1 MTSSKFRSFFDRFS
15 RLIVLVIL
23 LVFFSLATDTF
34 WSFDNWTNV
43 LNIVLDQFP
52 VLLLLASGMTMV
64 IIMRGIDLSI
74 GATVAFSSTL
84 CALTMKASQNIWLGI
99 AVGILVGALIGVANG
114 TLISVVKVPPYI
126 ATISIKWIL
135 TGLCY
140 VILNGSS
147 VYDFPAGF
155 KLLMQST
162 KYNYLIISVV
172 IIAILAFVMGKTVF
186 GRQVYATGMNST
198 AAEISGIKTK
208 KITIIVF
215 VIVGMLSAVTGIMY
229 MSFLG
234 GVDATL
240 GANFPIRAIAASL
253 IGGNA
258 FGGGKGKVTNA
269 IVGALIML
277 VLTNG
282 LLHMGIAAEW
292 QQFVLGAVIVISVVV
307 ESVNLKEKKTA

>member
-1 MTSSKFRSFFDRFS
+1 MTNSKLHNFFERFS
-15 RLIVLVIL
+15 RVIVLIAL
-23 LVFFSLATDTF
+23 LIFFSLTTDTF
-34 WSFDNWTNV
+34 WSIHNWTNI

-52 VLLLLASGMTMV
+52 VLLLLAAGMTMV

-84 CALTMKASQNIWLGI
+84 CALTMKATQNIWLGI
-99 AVGILVGALIGVANG
+99 LVGLLVGIIIGAANG
-114 TLISVVKVPPYI
+114 VLISVIKVPPYI
-126 ATISIKWIL
+126 ATISMKWIL
-135 TGLCY
+135 TGMCY

-155 KLLMQST
+155 KSLMQST
-162 KYNYLIISVV
+162 KFNYLIISVV
-172 IIAILAFVMGKTVF
+172 IISILAFIMGKTVF
-186 GRQVYATGMNST
+186 GRQVYATGMNSV

-208 KITIIVF
+208 RVTITVF
-215 VIVGMLSAVTGIMY
+215 MIVGVLSAVTGIMY

-282 LLHMGIAAEW
+282 LLHLGIAAEW

-307 ESVNLKEKKTA
+307 ESLNLKSKKET